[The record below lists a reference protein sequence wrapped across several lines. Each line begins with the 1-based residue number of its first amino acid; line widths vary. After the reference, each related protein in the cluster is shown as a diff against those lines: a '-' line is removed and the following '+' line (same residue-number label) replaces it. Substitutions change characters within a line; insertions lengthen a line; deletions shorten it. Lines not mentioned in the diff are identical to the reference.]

1 MPNKPKWKTRVL
13 HWPSLGVVRRHSY
26 ESAPGHRDAYPT
38 HWAINTRVQ
47 DPIQKR
53 LRGGSRLGLTKF
65 IANDLEITVDS
76 MIAVPAKSGTSVAD
90 YLVVVADGYL
100 GVISGGTLDTTADY
114 LEMEDGTL
122 ILTDETEAGNPI
134 ELSTSDIPADCFLIP
149 RSGKAYAVT
158 TSAIYEINPVRV
170 STRTLTAS
178 SGTIPLNC
186 THGCFYRDRLVL
198 AGQNNVIYFS
208 RQGDAEDWN
217 YGGNVGDTGR
227 AKRIQL
233 SESSEIGDTVTAL
246 MPLRDDSMIAATQ
259 YGLWLLNGDPATGGM
274 RNISRGIGVIR
285 STAWCS
291 IKDARVGDAPTRNAF
306 VFLSELGLFMVG
318 PTGDGLESLSED
330 RVPLELKNI
339 AASTDVS
346 LVYSPEERGVY
357 IFVTPATGTA
367 THWFFDM
374 VNKGFWPVAFQED
387 HQPLDVC
394 NSDGNVVLACK
405 DGYIRYIGGDDDDGT
420 DIESYVLLGPIRLS
434 DPNTYGITTTIQGIL
449 GESGGDVTWN
459 LITGDTAEEACSNGV
474 TAIEAYQDGD
484 ATTADEY
491 VMASGTWE
499 AGRSKFMYPRVRSM
513 WMCVLLK
520 SSAKWA
526 YESIIM
532 ESREAGRWR

>member
-13 HWPSLGVVRRHSY
+13 RWPSLGVMRRHSY
-26 ESAPGHRDAYPT
+26 ESAPVHRDEYPT
-38 HWAINTRVQ
+38 NWTVNTRVQ

-65 IANDLEITVDS
+65 IDDDLEITVDS
-76 MIAVPAKSGTSVAD
+76 MIAVPAKDGTSVAD
-90 YLVVVADGYL
+90 YVVIVADGYL
-100 GVISGGTLDTTADY
+100 GVISGGALDTTVDY
-114 LEMEDGTL
+114 LQTEAGAT
-122 ILTDETEAGNPI
+122 IETEAGNPI
-134 ELSTSDIPADCFLIP
+134 ELSTSDVPADCFLIP
-149 RSGKAYAVT
+149 RNGKAYAVT
-158 TSAIYEINPVRV
+158 TSSIYEINPVTV
-170 STRTLTAS
+170 SSRTLTAS
-178 SGTIPLNC
+178 TGTIPSSC

-208 RQGDAEDWN
+208 RQGDPEDWD
-217 YGGNVGDTGR
+217 YGGNAGDTGR
-227 AKRIQL
+227 ANRMQL
-233 SESSEIGDTVTAL
+233 GESSEIGDTVTAL
-246 MPLRDDSMIAATQ
+246 MPLHDDSMIAATQ
-259 YGLWLLNGDPATGGM
+259 YGLWLLTGDPTTGGM

-291 IKDARVGDAPTRNAF
+291 IQDARIGDAPTRNAF

-330 RVPLELKNI
+330 RIPSELLDI
-339 AASTDVS
+339 AAGTDVS

-374 VNKGFWPVAFQED
+374 VGKGFWPVALQSD

-394 NSDGNVVLACK
+394 NSDGNVILACQ
-405 DGYIRYIGGDDDDGT
+405 DGYIRYIAGDDDDGT
-420 DIESYVLLGPIRLS
+420 DIDSYVLLGPIRLS
-434 DPNTYGITTTIQGIL
+434 DANTYGITQTIQGII
-449 GESGGDVTWN
+449 GTGSGDVTWN
-459 LITGDTAEEACSNGV
+459 IIVGDTAEEACANGV

-499 AGRSKFMYPRVRSM
+499 AGRSKFNYPRVRSM

-520 SSAKWA
+520 SNAKWA
-526 YESIIM
+526 YESIII
-532 ESREAGRWR
+532 ESRDAGRWR